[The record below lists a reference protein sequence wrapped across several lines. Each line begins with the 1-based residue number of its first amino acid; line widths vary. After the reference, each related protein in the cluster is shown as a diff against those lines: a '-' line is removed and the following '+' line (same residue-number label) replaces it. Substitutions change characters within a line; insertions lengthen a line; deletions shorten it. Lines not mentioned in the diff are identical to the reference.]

1 MANAAAQD
9 QQFSRRAF
17 VVGGAMGAVGLTL
30 AARMAYLSIW
40 QGEKYAL
47 LAEGNRV
54 SLRLIPPAA
63 AGSSTARANRWR

>member
-40 QGEKYAL
+40 QGEKYA
-47 LAEGNRV
+47 
-54 SLRLIPPAA
+54 A